1 MSTHL
6 LLRFARRSVASTR
19 FFRPLSTFG
28 GLVSR
33 SVVARPQFVVPFHL
47 KAPFRRFGEAPN
59 PLTLADVET
68 STLNVIKLF
77 DKCDPAKVTLDSHFL
92 NDLSLDSLDVVEIV
106 MALEDEFGI
115 DISDAD
121 AEKVFTPK
129 DAAALIAKLKGI

>member
-77 DKCDPAKVTLDSHFL
+77 DKCDPAKVERNSNYTGKI
-92 NDLSLDSLDVVEIV
+92 N
-106 MALEDEFGI
+106 
-115 DISDAD
+115 
-121 AEKVFTPK
+121 
-129 DAAALIAKLKGI
+129 